1 MLKLKKFKMNNLSSV
16 KSLDLFGLT
25 KKAITLLLGI
35 FSSRGNL
42 MNSSEKLSFV
52 SSDELGQSR
61 YIFKLFILIIL
72 STGLSACSGSKTKL
86 YKNLSKEDPKNV
98 HYQGHY
104 KIGKEYKIKGKTYKP
119 REDLNYSQVGVAS
132 WYGSKD
138 GFHGKKT
145 ANGDK
150 YNKHLLTAAHPNLPL
165 PSLVK
170 VTNLSNNK
178 SLIVMINDRGP
189 FSKKRIIDVSE
200 KAAEVLGFKRQGVAK
215 VKVQYM
221 KKETKEFLNN
231 IALKPK
237 ENSVA
242 KKKKAT
248 AAVCSVNCHIK
259 LVNMKHKLA
268 FAP

>member
-1 MLKLKKFKMNNLSSV
+1 MQRLKNIIITNLSSIR
-16 KSLDLFGLT
+16 SLF
-25 KKAITLLLGI
+25 
-35 FSSRGNL
+35 R
-42 MNSSEKLSFV
+42 
-52 SSDELGQSR
+52 
-61 YIFKLFILIIL
+61 LFILVII
-72 STGLSACSGSKTKL
+72 SIGLSACSGGSKAKL

-104 KIGKEYKIKGKTYKP
+104 KIGKHYTIKGKTYKP
-119 REDLNYSQVGVAS
+119 KEDANYSQIGVAS
-132 WYGSKD
+132 WYGSKN

-145 ANGDK
+145 ANGDR
-150 YNKHLLTAAHPNLPL
+150 YNKHMLTAAHPNLPL

-170 VTNLSNNK
+170 VTNLNNNK
-178 SLIVMINDRGP
+178 SLIVMVNDRGP

-221 KKETKEFLNN
+221 KKETQEFLHN
-231 IALKPK
+231 IALRPK
-237 ENSVA
+237 ENSIA
-242 KKKKAT
+242 KKKVAT
-248 AAVCSVNCHIK
+248 EKCSVNCHIK